1 MYPFVFLGWNS
12 ERNVIF
18 GWTIPLRSCRGNRVS
33 SQRAAA
39 CCRVLLFIQSE
50 SSCALLISLFLP
62 EWEERGETA
71 NYSPAQHIIHTLRCE
86 PMERQMI
93 FCFKII
99 RFISIS
105 VLSRISHLLRFSFSL
120 SAGASSSFT
129 FLQVEASLLPANVI
143 TLTQLASIGLIW
155 QRSRMR
161 LSWGL

>member
-1 MYPFVFLGWNS
+1 MYPFVFLGRNS

-18 GWTIPLRSCRGNRVS
+18 GWTIPLRSSRGNQVS
-33 SQRAAA
+33 SQRVAA

-105 VLSRISHLLRFSFSL
+105 VLSRISHLFAILILTFGRSFFLIYFSSSLRLHCSLPMLSL
-120 SAGASSSFT
+120 SH
-129 FLQVEASLLPANVI
+129 N
-143 TLTQLASIGLIW
+143 
-155 QRSRMR
+155 
-161 LSWGL
+161 